1 MAHICVFCGSRSGDS
16 QQFADAA
23 AKLGSLIAEY
33 GHTLVYG
40 GGSTG
45 IMGVIADAVLAKNGN
60 IVGVIPRQ
68 LARPELMH
76 SGVADMRV
84 TLDMHER
91 KALMHSLADVYI
103 ALPGGY
109 GTLEELFEAVTWAQ
123 LELHTREVKVLNIGG
138 LYNGLV
144 EMLDRMTETG
154 FLSTACVRHLEIF
167 STVDEMS
174 AWISSIAR
182 ENQGVPLA

>member
-1 MAHICVFCGSRSGDS
+1 MAHVCVFCGSRPGDS
-16 QQFADAA
+16 GQFTDAA
-23 AKLGSLIAEY
+23 AILGSLIARF

-45 IMGVIADAVLAKNGN
+45 IMGVVADAVLANSGK
-60 IVGVIPRQ
+60 IIGVIPQ
-68 LARPELMH
+68 YLARPELMH
-76 SGVADMRV
+76 AGVADMRV
-84 TLDMHER
+84 TVDMHER
-91 KALMHSLADVYI
+91 KAMMHRLADVYI

-154 FLSTACVRHLEIF
+154 FLSITCRRYLEVF
-167 STVDEMS
+167 SSVDEMS

-182 ENQGVPLA
+182 EDDSEQVA

>member
-1 MAHICVFCGSRSGDS
+1 MVHICVFCGSRAGDS
-16 QQFADAA
+16 PQFADAA
-23 AKLGSLIAEY
+23 ATLGSLIAEY

-45 IMGVIADAVLAKNGN
+45 MMGVIADAVLAKSGN
-60 IVGVIPRQ
+60 IIGVIPRH

-76 SGVADMRV
+76 SGVADIRV
-84 TLDMHER
+84 TVDMHER

-123 LELHTREVKVLNIGG
+123 LELHTRQVKVLNIGG
-138 LYNGLV
+138 LYDGLV
-144 EMLDRMTETG
+144 DMLNRMTETG
-154 FLSTACVRHLEIF
+154 FLSSACRRHLDVF

-174 AWISSIAR
+174 AWISGISQ
-182 ENQGVPLA
+182 EHL

>member
-16 QQFADAA
+16 RQFADAA
-23 AKLGSLIAEY
+23 ETLGSLIADY

-45 IMGVIADAVLAKNGN
+45 IMGVVADAVLAKNGK
-60 IVGVIPRQ
+60 IIGVIPQ
-68 LARPELMH
+68 HLARPELMH
-76 SGVADMRV
+76 SGVADMRITV
-84 TLDMHER
+84 DMHER

-123 LELHTREVKVLNIGG
+123 LELHTREIKVLNIGN
-138 LYNGLV
+138 LFNGLV
-144 EMLDRMTETG
+144 DMLARMTQAG
-154 FLSTACVRHLEIF
+154 FLSAGCSRHLQVF

-174 AWISSIAR
+174 QWISAIAR
-182 ENQGVPLA
+182 EDQSKALV